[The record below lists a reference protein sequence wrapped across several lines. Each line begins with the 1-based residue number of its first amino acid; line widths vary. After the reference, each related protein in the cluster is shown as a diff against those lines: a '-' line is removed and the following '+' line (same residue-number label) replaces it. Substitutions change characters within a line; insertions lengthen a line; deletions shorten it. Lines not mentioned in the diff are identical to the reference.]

1 MGGNGGSS
9 TSIACWTQTLHQG
22 LCCALCIPH
31 LILQLTQCTVCP
43 VTQAKTQRHLHFF
56 IFIPTSL
63 ILEFCLEISSGSFCV
78 WLCPSLLTCHL
89 RKETFLRTLAS
100 EHFFSFLPN
109 TYHDLKLYV
118 YFLLVSV
125 TISLVI
131 AANTALSPCAKWCQ
145 PCIRH
150 SVYTL
155 CINESS
161 WGPNEIIISLPILLM
176 RTLRLR
182 KDETFILGAPA
193 S

>member
-1 MGGNGGSS
+1 MVTFYVILTAFEQLDRWVVMVAVVLPLLVGHKPFIRDCAVHYAFLISFSS
-9 TSIACWTQTLHQG
+9 SFSVPSVQSLKPR
-22 LCCALCIPH
+22 LSF
-31 LILQLTQCTVCP
+31 V
-43 VTQAKTQRHLHFF
+43 F
-56 IFIPTSL
+56 ISLFLSQHPL

-131 AANTALSPCAKWCQ
+131 AANTALSPCAK
-145 PCIRH
+145 
-150 SVYTL
+150 
-155 CINESS
+155 
-161 WGPNEIIISLPILLM
+161 
-176 RTLRLR
+176 
-182 KDETFILGAPA
+182 
-193 S
+193 